1 MSDASV
7 FSFLF
12 GLAHKNQFLDW
23 FLVFLG
29 KDLIFILGI
38 VFVILV
44 LREKDWRRRF
54 YFSALALISVILSRG
69 IITPLIQF
77 YYDKPRP
84 FTILDIQSLINH
96 AATPSFPSGH
106 ITFIVPIALTVWF
119 INRRVGIWFIIS
131 AILIGLA
138 RISAG
143 IHWPSDILGGIVVGT
158 LSFFAIYHL
167 LKLKNRTTGDAGN

>member
-1 MSDASV
+1 MLDDKV
-7 FSFLF
+7 FSLLYE
-12 GLAHKNQFLDW
+12 LAHKSQFLDW
-23 FLVFLG
+23 FLIFLG
-29 KDLIFILGI
+29 KYLIFILGI

-84 FTILDIQSLINH
+84 FVILDIQSLINH

-106 ITFIVPIALTVWF
+106 IAFIVPIALTAWF

-131 AILIGLA
+131 TILIGLA
-138 RISAG
+138 RISVG
-143 IHWPSDILGGIVVGT
+143 IHWPTDILGGIAIGT
-158 LSFFAIYHL
+158 LSFLVVYYL
-167 LKLKNRTTGDAGN
+167 LKLKGVTSHA

>member
-1 MSDASV
+1 MSDVSV

-29 KDLIFILGI
+29 KDLIFILG
-38 VFVILV
+38 VAFVILV
-44 LREKDWRRRF
+44 LKEKDWHRRF
-54 YFSALALISVILSRG
+54 YFSALALISLTLSRG
-69 IITPLIQF
+69 IITPFIQF

-106 ITFIVPIALTVWF
+106 IAFIVPIALTVWL
-119 INRRVGIWFIIS
+119 INRRVGMWFIIGT
-131 AILIGLA
+131 IFIGLA

-143 IHWPSDILGGIVVGT
+143 IHWPSDILGGVVVGT
-158 LSFFAIYHL
+158 LSFLAIYYL
-167 LKLKNRTTGDAGN
+167 LKLKNTTADDVGN